1 MADPAGKGSAGVFA
15 KNAKK
20 RITRAQ
26 EKVLQ
31 KLGKADETK
40 DEQFEQL
47 ILNFTKQNNE
57 GTHLQKELKGY
68 LLAVKAMHES
78 SRRLSESL
86 QEIYEPEWYGKDQV
100 QVISQHNDEL
110 WTDFHQK
117 LVDQALLT
125 LDTYLGQ
132 FPDIK
137 ARISKR
143 GRKLVDYDSA
153 RHHLESLQSAKK
165 KDELKIAKPVLLL
178 EKAAPQWCQGIIQ
191 AHMVAQTNLLKNQA
205 EEDYLKAQ
213 KVFEE
218 INTDLQEELPVLWS
232 SRIGFYVNTFKNVA
246 FLEENFH
253 QEMTAL
259 NHDLTDIMIKL
270 GEQHA
275 DKAFYIKGA
284 PSDVGPLR
292 IVEMPPS
299 PTEPAGSDEA
309 ESTPDYLPTPGLASP
324 SPSLP
329 KSPSTGR
336 RGPPVPPPPKMTPS
350 KEVQHEAIFS
360 LFDDNFAPDMDSA
373 PQPKEETLLDFDFD
387 PLKPDP
393 VSIAPSPSPMAQT
406 LLWDLSWETPPE
418 ATKEYQVVLSIDGL
432 KEDRTTDWTVTDIP
446 RQTCQAR
453 GAWGSKIQND
463 VLKEDSWDE
472 NFSFAETVEHTLDAQ
487 PIHDFESQY
496 WNVVRAET
504 RRPYCSQP
512 NDGVSSP
519 KKYFSGVWPPAMFK
533 PMDVENLGRHKSH
546 EKVKTCEDGYAWVD
560 ITQPVGID
568 FAPLDRP
575 TSGQSLEVPEIRVIG
590 DESSMFMPEGHC
602 EFKFSGDKFNRKLI
616 HRQEKTIL
624 RPNLVAEE
632 RISDDQTEGTPPCLW
647 VNQISPSNAHETHAL
662 EETVGRSDQDT
673 DSDLDKD
680 VEVDMDD
687 CGGYVE
693 ADWRKE
699 GHCIWG
705 KDLWISLDKGNDNLM
720 NDNDAERK
728 SLMGTAG
735 QATTSS
741 TSAGP
746 PQKIPWVKDDVRSGW
761 ENIMSSAK
769 SAPLAERDDED
780 ACSDDDEVTAR
791 QYGHIY
797 AGQADIIT
805 PVEINQPES
814 PPQADTMLTTDE
826 TQPDDEPLIEPDS
839 EPEPEQED
847 KPEPE
852 PIIMET
858 PVVEITASTPTPV
871 ESPEVTV
878 MTPLSNEDIGEAMT
892 ESSVT
897 PATDDFPPGFLFK
910 VQAQHDYTPL
920 DADELQLK
928 RGDTVLVVPFN
939 TNDQDVG
946 WLMGIKEADWLAHHT
961 LDKLHGVFPE
971 NYTSRM
977 E

>member
-1 MADPAGKGSAGVFA
+1 MGTRRTHASSAHLVRPRARPRALGSSVRVRRATARCAAAVCAMADPAGKGSAGVFA

-100 QVISQHNDEL
+100 QIIAQHNDEL

-165 KDELKIAKPVLLL
+165 KDEIKIAK
-178 EKAAPQWCQGIIQ
+178 
-191 AHMVAQTNLLKNQA
+191 A

-218 INTDLQEELPVLWS
+218 INIDLQEELPVLWS

-299 PTEPAGSDEA
+299 PPEPAGSDEA
-309 ESTPDYLPTPGLASP
+309 ERTPDYLPTPGLASP

-336 RGPPVPPPPKMTPS
+336 RGPPVPPPPKLTPS
-350 KEVQHEAIFS
+350 KEMQQEAIFS
-360 LFDDNFAPDMDSA
+360 LFDDNFAPDMDST

-393 VSIAPSPSPMAQT
+393 VSIARSPSPMSQT
-406 LLWDLSWETPPE
+406 LLWDLAWETTPE
-418 ATKEYQVVLSIDGL
+418 ATKE
-432 KEDRTTDWTVTDIP
+432 
-446 RQTCQAR
+446 
-453 GAWGSKIQND
+453 
-463 VLKEDSWDE
+463 
-472 NFSFAETVEHTLDAQ
+472 
-487 PIHDFESQY
+487 
-496 WNVVRAET
+496 
-504 RRPYCSQP
+504 
-512 NDGVSSP
+512 
-519 KKYFSGVWPPAMFK
+519 
-533 PMDVENLGRHKSH
+533 
-546 EKVKTCEDGYAWVD
+546 
-560 ITQPVGID
+560 
-568 FAPLDRP
+568 
-575 TSGQSLEVPEIRVIG
+575 
-590 DESSMFMPEGHC
+590 
-602 EFKFSGDKFNRKLI
+602 
-616 HRQEKTIL
+616 
-624 RPNLVAEE
+624 
-632 RISDDQTEGTPPCLW
+632 
-647 VNQISPSNAHETHAL
+647 
-662 EETVGRSDQDT
+662 
-673 DSDLDKD
+673 
-680 VEVDMDD
+680 
-687 CGGYVE
+687 
-693 ADWRKE
+693 
-699 GHCIWG
+699 
-705 KDLWISLDKGNDNLM
+705 
-720 NDNDAERK
+720 
-728 SLMGTAG
+728 
-735 QATTSS
+735 
-741 TSAGP
+741 
-746 PQKIPWVKDDVRSGW
+746 
-761 ENIMSSAK
+761 
-769 SAPLAERDDED
+769 
-780 ACSDDDEVTAR
+780 
-791 QYGHIY
+791 
-797 AGQADIIT
+797 ADIIT
-805 PVEINQPES
+805 PVDISQPAS
-814 PPQADTMLTTDE
+814 PPQTDTMLTTDE
-826 TQPDDEPLIEPDS
+826 TRPDDEPLIQPESES
-839 EPEPEQED
+839 EPEPEREI

-852 PIIMET
+852 PIVMET

-878 MTPLSNEDIGEAMT
+878 MIPLSNEALAEVITD
-892 ESSVT
+892 SSVT

-920 DADELQLK
+920 DADELQLN

-939 TNDQDVG
+939 TTDQDVG

-971 NYTSRM
+971 NYTSRL